1 MKSMKKLGLALLTCA
16 LMSAPALAHIT
27 IAPDDG
33 WYYTY
38 QAWSFTT
45 PPPPPSSLGATGI
58 PADAGWIN
66 PGAPTPPT
74 ADVALTIGAGMPPPG
89 WYDII
94 DTSNRQGIIFGNT
107 ATADLHI
114 PNIIDPRFDKII
126 QVEAFYWVSVYE
138 EGVHGY
144 LDAESYVKAENDP
157 PYNSIS
163 VDDEALTDGWRE
175 VTIEWRLPQI
185 YPAEVVHL
193 RFVNTGAAID
203 RIEVATICTP
213 EPATLLLFGTAGL
226 VGFLRRRRTL

>member
-1 MKSMKKLGLALLTCA
+1 MKSMKKSLVALLMCA
-16 LMSAPALAHIT
+16 LLSAPALAHIT

-38 QAWSFTT
+38 QAWSFTA
-45 PPPPPSSLGATGI
+45 PPPPASSLGATDI
-58 PADAGWIN
+58 PAD
-66 PGAPTPPT
+66 PTPVSPGTPT
-74 ADVALTIGAGMPPPG
+74 ADVALTIGVAMPPPG

-114 PNIIDPRFDKII
+114 PNISDPRLEKII

-157 PYNSIS
+157 PYGSVS
-163 VDDEALTDGWRE
+163 VDDKALSDGWRE

-185 YPAEVVHL
+185 YPAEVARL
-193 RFVNTGAAID
+193 RFVNSGVAID

-213 EPATLLLFGTAGL
+213 EPATILLFGGAGL
-226 VGFLRRRRTL
+226 VGFLRRRRAL

>member
-1 MKSMKKLGLALLTCA
+1 MKKLVLALLMCA
-16 LMSAPALAHIT
+16 LMSAPAWAYIT

-45 PPPPPSSLGATGI
+45 PPPPPASLGATGI
-58 PADAGWIN
+58 PADAGWVN
-66 PGAPTPPT
+66 PGAPPPPT

-107 ATADLHI
+107 ATLDLHI
-114 PNIIDPRFDKII
+114 PNIIDPRFEKII
-126 QVEAFYWVSVYE
+126 QAEVFYYVNVYE

-144 LDAESYVKAENDP
+144 IDAKSYVSTGTFL
-157 PYNSIS
+157 PYWSVS
-163 VDDEALTDGWRE
+163 VDDEALSDGWRE

-193 RFVNTGAAID
+193 RFVNTGVAID

-213 EPATLLLFGTAGL
+213 EPATILLFGTAGL
-226 VGFLRRRRTL
+226 IGYLRRRRAL